1 MREDTISESIKD
13 RRIMDIMLRLCHDI
27 FLRNFQQMSE
37 MDLHPGQ
44 AAMLKC
50 LQRQDGLSQSQLAKN
65 LHIKPPTVAVTI
77 KRMEKSGLLNRRP
90 DPQDQRKTLI
100 YLSEKGRDMLD
111 KIKEI
116 MEVNDQELFEGFTE
130 AELCLLRRFLLHMME
145 NMARTMPE
153 GGIDRIDDETER
165 TEIDV

>member
-1 MREDTISESIKD
+1 MGEDTIRESMKD

-50 LQRQDGLSQSQLAKN
+50 LQRQDGLTQRELAKN

-77 KRMEKSGLLNRRP
+77 KRMEKADLLNRRP
-90 DPQDQRKTLI
+90 DPQDQRKTRI

-111 KIKEI
+111 RIKEI
-116 MEVNDQELFEGFTE
+116 MEVNDQDLFDGFTE

-153 GGIDRIDDETER
+153 GGFDGIDDETER
-165 TEIDV
+165 TDN

>member
-1 MREDTISESIKD
+1 MGEDTIKESMKD

-50 LQRQDGLSQSQLAKN
+50 LHRQDGLTQRELAKN

-77 KRMEKSGLLNRRP
+77 KRMEKADLLSRRP
-90 DPQDQRKTLI
+90 DPQDQRKTRI
-100 YLSEKGRDMLD
+100 YLSDKGRDMLD
-111 KIKEI
+111 RIKGI
-116 MEVNDQELFEGFTE
+116 MEVNDQDLFDGFTE

-153 GGIDRIDDETER
+153 GGFDGTDDETER
-165 TEIDV
+165 TDN